1 VAAIGAESLPV
12 LNRREEGFDHLSVDV
27 VAVELI
33 QFRQPEI
40 KPGVVIIRNARQ
52 ATRVLSQLK
61 RAIAFKLLF
70 GVKLIVP
77 NAGV

>member
-1 VAAIGAESLPV
+1 M
-12 LNRREEGFDHLSVDV
+12 
-27 VAVELI
+27 AVELI

-40 KPGVVIIRNARQ
+40 KPGVVIIRIARQ
-52 ATRVLSQLK
+52 ATRVLSQPK
-61 RAIAFKLLF
+61 RAIAFELLF